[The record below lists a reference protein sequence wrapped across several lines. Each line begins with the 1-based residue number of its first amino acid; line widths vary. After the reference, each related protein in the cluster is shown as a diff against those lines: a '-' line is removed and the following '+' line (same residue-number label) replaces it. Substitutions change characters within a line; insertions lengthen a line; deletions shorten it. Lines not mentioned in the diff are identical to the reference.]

1 MRVTASGEQL
11 LPGESEFSIGSRRI
25 LLTRNSLT
33 ELGRHV
39 DVLVSSDDN
48 HLTHGGGVSAALWKA
63 AGPGLARH
71 IRSKKPK
78 LALGEIYPTPAFSL
92 SANRVLHVVTV
103 DFDRPAQLGGAS
115 LEHLFK
121 LTVLQA
127 GYEGRSLGVPMLGAG
142 AAGLDPDEV
151 VHALVEALL
160 FWLDLPTQT
169 CEVTVSAPEQFDKI
183 GAALKPRLEGFASL
197 EQLLPAAP
205 GPIQLAFDGDSA
217 ALWDR
222 AHQTRQPCTPAAL
235 SNFFERVLSGTVELL
250 NELTSLGDSSDRVS
264 SEAIRE
270 VREGEPRSRIPS
282 ELPDSVAQQIERL
295 RQFCELPSSPWKP
308 VSIVLLVA
316 AYLVRGSVLH
326 GSPGPLTVEQYDV
339 PLKAIRALL
348 AFASQFPSP
357 VIEIPPGATPAS
369 SGQTL
374 GDAERTSVSDIGML
388 GVEQPVLPPPPESAE
403 RPEGV
408 RALSTIGGAIY
419 TNTPVREFQR
429 FMETHL
435 NPARLKEIDLELDRT
450 LHKGQPELRRLEYW
464 LLVRDPVRRI
474 LEEFKPHE
482 LRLFLQQATGKV
494 AQSGISLESIADEI
508 VRHIGFNVPREPI
521 GLEHAQ
527 REVDSA
533 LNTIFTGRAIEY
545 RGAVASASQQFE
557 RACHILLHFVCKVAF
572 KTDAETFFRKHG
584 DLSKDET
591 VRRATLGRLINHLQV
606 LQGELEISG
615 ERGAIE
621 FEKDFGSRTIFPK
634 PNDSFVSLRNAL
646 THYRNAEQTDSEL
659 LDRAQSFLNELK
671 RLLTELEQRVPRV
684 FPEVIV
690 VEQLRFDRWG
700 RRFVFART
708 SGGKEETIFTDEPLE
723 PGKAYLMHPLNNPVR
738 VDPILVPAGDL

>member
-11 LPGESEFSIGSRRI
+11 LSGESEFSIGSRRI
-25 LLTRNSLT
+25 LLTHNSLT

-78 LALGEIYPTPAFSL
+78 LALGEIYPTPAFNL
-92 SANRVLHVVTV
+92 SANRVLHVVTI

-169 CEVTVSAPEQFDKI
+169 CEVTVSAPQQFERI
-183 GAALKPRLEGFASL
+183 SAALKPRLEGIASL
-197 EQLLPAAP
+197 ELLLRTAPEPIQLQFDRDPAAP
-205 GPIQLAFDGDSA
+205 WS
-217 ALWDR
+217 R
-222 AHQTRQPCTPAAL
+222 AHQTRQPCPPAAL

-250 NELTSLGDSSDRVS
+250 NEFTSLGDSRDRIS

-270 VREGEPRSRIPS
+270 ARERQPRSRTPS
-282 ELPDSVAQQIERL
+282 ELPNSVADQIERL
-295 RQFCELPSSPWKP
+295 RQFCELPGSPWKP

-316 AYLVRGSVLH
+316 AYLVRSSVLH

-348 AFASQFPSP
+348 AFASQFPRP
-357 VIEIPPGATPAS
+357 AIEIPPGAIPAS

-374 GDAERTSVSDIGML
+374 GDAERSSVSDIGVL
-388 GVEQPVLPPPPESAE
+388 GVEQPVPPESAE
-403 RPEGV
+403 RPENVQGP
-408 RALSTIGGAIY
+408 STIAGAIY

-435 NPARLKEIDLELDRT
+435 NAARLKEIDLELDRT

-494 AQSGISLESIADEI
+494 AQSGTSLESIADEI

-584 DLSKDET
+584 VLSKDET

-606 LQGELEISG
+606 LQSELEISE

-634 PNDSFVSLRNAL
+634 PKDSFVSLRNAL
-646 THYRNAEQTDSEL
+646 THYRRAEQTDSEL

-708 SGGKEETIFTDEPLE
+708 SGGKEETIFTDEQVE

>member
-1 MRVTASGEQL
+1 MRMTASGEQL
-11 LPGESEFSIGSRRI
+11 LSGESEFSIGSRRV

-48 HLTHGGGVSAALWKA
+48 HLTHGGGVSAALWKV

-78 LALGEIYPTPAFSL
+78 LALGEIYPTPAFNL

-103 DFDRPAQLGGAS
+103 DFDRPGQLEGAS
-115 LEHLFK
+115 SEQLFK
-121 LTVLQA
+121 RTMLQA
-127 GYEGRSLGVPMLGAG
+127 GYEGRSLGIPLLGAG

-160 FWLDLPTQT
+160 FWLDLPTPT
-169 CEVTVSAPEQFDKI
+169 SEVTISVPQQFERLS
-183 GAALKPRLEGFASL
+183 AALKPRLEGFAPL
-197 EQLLPAAP
+197 QLLLQRAP
-205 GPIQLAFDGDSA
+205 GSMRRLSDRDPSSLWILANQ
-217 ALWDR
+217 AL
-222 AHQTRQPCTPAAL
+222 QPCAPAAL
-235 SNFFERVLSGTVELL
+235 SILFERVLSGTVELL
-250 NELTSLGDSSDRVS
+250 EPTSPSSSLDIGDS
-264 SEAIRE
+264 EAKQRARE
-270 VREGEPRSRIPS
+270 GGEPRSGP
-282 ELPDSVAQQIERL
+282 LPMLSNSIADQIERL
-295 RQFCELPSSPWKP
+295 RQFCELPGSHSES
-308 VSIVLLVA
+308 VSIALLVA
-316 AYLVRGSVLH
+316 AASIRGSVLH
-326 GSPGPLTVEQYDV
+326 GSPGPIRVEQYDI

-348 AFASQFPSP
+348 AFASRFPRP
-357 VIEIPPGATPAS
+357 VSEIQETAIPAS
-369 SGQTL
+369 PGLTL
-374 GDAERTSVSDIGML
+374 GDAERISVSGTQ
-388 GVEQPVLPPPPESAE
+388 GVEQPILPFKSAE
-403 RPEGV
+403 PT
-408 RALSTIGGAIY
+408 AHLDASTVIGGTIY

-435 NPARLKEIDLELDRT
+435 NAARLKEIDVDLDRT

-464 LLVRDPVRRI
+464 LLVRDPVKR
-474 LEEFKPHE
+474 LVEEFKPHE
-482 LRLFLQQATGKV
+482 LRLFLQQTMGKV
-494 AQSGISLESIADEI
+494 AQSETSLESIAAEI

-533 LNTIFTGRAIEY
+533 LNTIFTGKAIEY
-545 RGAVASASQQFE
+545 RGAVAAASQQFE

-606 LQGELEISG
+606 LQGELEMSE

-621 FEKDFGSRTIFPK
+621 FEKDFGSRRIFPK
-634 PNDSFVSLRNAL
+634 PKDSFVSLRNAL

-659 LDRAQSFLNELK
+659 FDRAQSFLNELK

-700 RRFVFART
+700 RRFVFATT